1 MRERL
6 NVVKVVRSNIIME
19 TNISV
24 LATIL
29 TESVDFIQKI
39 VAIIKENP
47 SLTEEE
53 IVKNYL

>member
-1 MRERL
+1 M
-6 NVVKVVRSNIIME
+6 VRSNIIMG

-39 VAIIKENP
+39 VVIIKENP
-47 SLTEEE
+47 SLTDEE